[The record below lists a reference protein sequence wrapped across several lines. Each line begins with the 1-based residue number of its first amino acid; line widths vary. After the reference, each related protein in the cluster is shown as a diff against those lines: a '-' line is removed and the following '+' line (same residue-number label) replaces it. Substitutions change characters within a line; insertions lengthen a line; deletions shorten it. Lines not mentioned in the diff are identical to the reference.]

1 MDNILT
7 KYPVVIELSVSWGDM
22 DALQH
27 VSHTVY
33 FDYFLN
39 GRISYLENLEML
51 SSMEESGVG
60 LILASIEC
68 RFKIPLTYP
77 DKVFIGTKVE
87 KIDTDRIFIRQV
99 LVSTKHGKTAAE
111 AKALLVAF
119 DYKKNSK
126 TTLPDELRQKI
137 QDLEGY

>member
-1 MDNILT
+1 MDDVLT
-7 KYPVVIELSVSWGDM
+7 KYPVVIELPVSWGDM

-33 FDYFLN
+33 FHYFLN
-39 GRISYLENLEML
+39 GRIAYLENLEML
-51 SSMEESGVG
+51 NSMEESGVG

-77 DKVFIGTKVE
+77 DKLFVGTKVE
-87 KIDTDRIFIRQV
+87 KMDTDRIFIRQI
-99 LVSTKHGKTAAE
+99 LVSTKHGTTAAE

-119 DYKKNSK
+119 DYNKNSK
-126 TTLPDELRQKI
+126 TNLPDELKQKI
-137 QDLEGY
+137 EDLEGY